1 MAYTRDE
8 LKEEVIGELFALG
21 SGQSPST
28 EDAAWVEKRINSTFA
43 ALARLDIIYLADPDD
58 IPDEA
63 FNALAAYMAEICGP
77 KFGKPRNFAARQ
89 AAEDELR
96 TIQRI
101 GSGTGGPL
109 RVDAALRPRR
119 RGSYTP
125 VSS

>member
-1 MAYTRDE
+1 MAYTRTE

-43 ALARLDIIYLADPDD
+43 SLAKLNIIYLPDPDD

-63 FNALAAYMAEICGP
+63 FNALAAYMAQICGP
-77 KFGKPRNFAARQ
+77 KFGRPRDYAAKQ

-96 TIQRI
+96 TVQRI
-101 GSGTGGPL
+101 GGGTGGPL
-109 RVDAALRPRR
+109 KVDAALRQRR
-119 RGSYTP
+119 YGYFRIDG
-125 VSS
+125 

>member
-1 MAYTRDE
+1 MAYTRSD

-43 ALARLDIIYLADPDD
+43 ALAKLGVIYLPDADD

-77 KFGKPRNFAARQ
+77 KFGKPRNFAARE
-89 AAEDELR
+89 AAEEELR

-109 RVDAALRPRR
+109 KMDAALRPRR
-119 RGSYTP
+119 RGFFTP